1 MVTLIFHR
9 LKGVIVAF
17 KITTINMSLIINH
30 QKYRKLRLNAS
41 ILNIL
46 KKLNIL
52 HYEIDKQVYQRYVQ
66 LIN

>member
-9 LKGVIVAF
+9 LKAVIVAF

-46 KKLNIL
+46 QNLNIL
-52 HYEIDKQVYQRYVQ
+52 RYKIDE
-66 LIN
+66 

>member
-17 KITTINMSLIINH
+17 KITTINISLIINH
-30 QKYRKLRLNAS
+30 QKHRKLRLNAS

-46 KKLNIL
+46 QNLNIL
-52 HYEIDKQVYQRYVQ
+52 RYKIDK
-66 LIN
+66 